1 MSELSSLKPERVF
14 KYFEEIAHIPHGSEN
29 MTAIANYCVD
39 FAEKHSLKVIKDE
52 ANNVVIYKSA
62 TAGYE
67 NTEPVILQGHLD
79 MVCQKD
85 ESTEIDFMKDGL
97 ELFVDGDFVKA
108 KGTTLGAD
116 NGIAVAMILAILE
129 SDTIPHP
136 PIEAVFTTDEEIGMV
151 GALAL
156 DMSLLKGKRMINLD
170 AEEDDTLTVS
180 CAGGS
185 DFRMIV
191 PVKRKTVRGSKVII
205 TLKGLLGGHS
215 GVEIDKNRVNADI
228 LAGRFLNYMKSV
240 CEFQIISI
248 DGGDKGNAIPNNCT
262 MILCTATP
270 DIFMSSAI
278 DYLDVIHGE
287 ISDREPDFIDNICVC
302 EESEYDVIESEIKD
316 KLIFTL
322 LCVPDG
328 IAQMS
333 AEIKGLVESSSN
345 LGILKTEEDK
355 IILHFT
361 LRSNKKSALQFLE
374 DRLSAFSSCISCET
388 ECSGHYP
395 PWEFKENS
403 ELQKLFKE
411 CYIEQYGSEPKIEA
425 IHAGLECGVFASG
438 IEGLDCIA
446 MGPQL
451 FDVHTVKERL
461 SISSLENT
469 FNLLLEIL
477 KRMK

>member
-52 ANNVVIYKSA
+52 ANNVIIYKSA
-62 TAGYE
+62 SAGYE

-85 ESTEIDFMKDGL
+85 ENTQIDFLKDGL

-191 PVKRKTVRGSKVII
+191 PIKRKTVRGSKVIV

-228 LAGRFLNYMKSV
+228 LAGRF
-240 CEFQIISI
+240 F
-248 DGGDKGNAIPNNCT
+248 
-262 MILCTATP
+262 
-270 DIFMSSAI
+270 
-278 DYLDVIHGE
+278 H
-287 ISDREPDFIDNICVC
+287 
-302 EESEYDVIESEIKD
+302 
-316 KLIFTL
+316 
-322 LCVPDG
+322 
-328 IAQMS
+328 
-333 AEIKGLVESSSN
+333 
-345 LGILKTEEDK
+345 
-355 IILHFT
+355 
-361 LRSNKKSALQFLE
+361 
-374 DRLSAFSSCISCET
+374 
-388 ECSGHYP
+388 
-395 PWEFKENS
+395 
-403 ELQKLFKE
+403 
-411 CYIEQYGSEPKIEA
+411 
-425 IHAGLECGVFASG
+425 
-438 IEGLDCIA
+438 
-446 MGPQL
+446 
-451 FDVHTVKERL
+451 
-461 SISSLENT
+461 
-469 FNLLLEIL
+469 
-477 KRMK
+477 

>member
-1 MSELSSLKPERVF
+1 MSELQALKPERVF
-14 KYFEEIAHIPHGSEN
+14 KYFEEISQIPHGSEN
-29 MTAIANYCVD
+29 MGPIADYCEA
-39 FAEKHSLKVIKDE
+39 FANKHNLRVIKDDV
-52 ANNVVIYKSA
+52 NNVIIFKDATKGYKNA
-62 TAGYE
+62 
-67 NTEPVILQGHLD
+67 EPVILQGHLD

-85 ESTEIDFMKDGL
+85 EDTDIDFLNDGL
-97 ELFVDGDFVKA
+97 KLYTDGDFVKA

-116 NGIAVAMILAILE
+116 NSIAVAMILAILE
-129 SDTIPHP
+129 SDDIPHP
-136 PIEAVFTTDEEIGMV
+136 PIEAVFTIDEEIGMV

-191 PVKRKTVRGSKVII
+191 PITRKAVRGTEVIVS
-205 TLKGLLGGHS
+205 LKGLKGGHS

-228 LAGRFLNYMKSV
+228 LAGRFLNHMKSV
-240 CEFQIISI
+240 CDFEIISV

-262 MILCTATP
+262 IKLCSDTP
-270 DIFMSSAI
+270 YDFMVLAESYMDTIQS
-278 DYLDVIHGE
+278 E
-287 ISDREPDFIDNICVC
+287 IYDREPDFSYVITIRDK
-302 EESEYDVIESEIKD
+302 SEYKVIDSQTKD

-345 LGILKTEEDK
+345 LGILKTENDK

-374 DRLSAFSSCISCET
+374 DRMKAFSSCIPCET

-403 ELQKLFKE
+403 LLQKLFKE
-411 CYIEQYGSEPKIEA
+411 CYKEQYGSEPKVEA
-425 IHAGLECGVFASG
+425 IHAGLECGVFSSG

-469 FNLLLEIL
+469 YKLLIEIL
-477 KRMK
+477 KRLK